1 MRSPVILILLVTP
14 LAALADSVPR
24 PSAGVS
30 PTYLTREPDPR
41 LLCDSAVAEDCFRML
56 APQLT
61 RDMIERDDEPCPT
74 AAGAA
79 KGPDCG
85 LRDR

>member
-1 MRSPVILILLVTP
+1 MRSLVILILLVGP
-14 LAALADSVPR
+14 LAARADTVPR

-30 PTYLTREPDPR
+30 PTYLTRAGDPR

-61 RDMIERDDEPCPT
+61 RDMIERDDEACLSAT
-74 AAGAA
+74 T
-79 KGPDCG
+79 KSPDCAP
-85 LRDR
+85 RD